1 MAHHTNRTPQ
11 DQGYHSM
18 PYGQQTSQYAVN
30 QSPGMAQTFK
40 ALQDAGYGQ
49 GASAPT
55 PQQNMRPTFE
65 KPTIYTVRSYI
76 VNDTDNQLTS
86 KLGCILRS
94 PGIRNGSE
102 QHCLHATT
110 F

>member
-11 DQGYHSM
+11 DQGHYSM
-18 PYGQQTSQYAVN
+18 PYGSQTAQYAVA

-65 KPTIYTVRSYI
+65 KPTIYT
-76 VNDTDNQLTS
+76 
-86 KLGCILRS
+86 LGCLLWS
-94 PGIRNGSE
+94 PGI
-102 QHCLHATT
+102 
-110 F
+110 